1 MSNTTDAI
9 GALNGALQVAIQ
21 MLIRAQ
27 EVSAMIQ
34 AAQAEG
40 RDLTDEELLEL
51 AGKDDAARKALADVL
66 SASPAA

>member
-66 SASPAA
+66 AASPAA